1 MVKDVDCIS
10 KAILNYFDN
19 NISEHINREAK
30 EFILEKDS
38 LSKYDL
44 MRCNYKIKK
53 LENRNQLDI
62 VNFGFVYLYTLSKI
76 LNSNLVFGEDLV
88 TVKKVFFETRDAVL
102 DYLKMAIDE
111 EALRDK
117 LDLALSSLGL
127 SGEAIDKIKALS
139 I

>member
-1 MVKDVDCIS
+1 MVKDVDYIS
-10 KAILNYFDN
+10 KAIINYFDD
-19 NISEHINREAK
+19 NISEHINKEAK
-30 EFILEKDS
+30 DFILEKDS
-38 LSKYDL
+38 LNDYDF

-53 LENRNQLDI
+53 LKERNELDI
-62 VNFGFVYLYTLSKI
+62 VNFGFVYLYTLSKV
-76 LNSNLVFGEDLV
+76 LNSNLVFEEDLLKV
-88 TVKKVFFETRDAVL
+88 EKVFLETKDAVL

-127 SGEAIDKIKALS
+127 SSEAIDKIKALS

>member
-1 MVKDVDCIS
+1 
-10 KAILNYFDN
+10 
-19 NISEHINREAK
+19 
-30 EFILEKDS
+30 
-38 LSKYDL
+38 

-102 DYLKMAIDE
+102 DYLKMSIDE

-127 SGEAIDKIKALS
+127 SSEAIDKIKALS